1 MFIFGIY
8 SIHFISG
15 KFFFRILRIH
25 SQINCILLTMKTAQ
39 DFHNKIDE
47 NQNFSHYPAQKEDLS
62 ERLNDSWDQQFSDH
76 VNHKG

>member
-1 MFIFGIY
+1 
-8 SIHFISG
+8 
-15 KFFFRILRIH
+15 
-25 SQINCILLTMKTAQ
+25 MKTAQ